1 MKRART
7 ISAILFGLLLLVE
20 PAVAA
25 RADCCPALDAS
36 GPDVA
41 ATGCCGRCPTALAPT
56 PEPAS
61 LTAKA
66 AHVPA
71 PALSGAATPLLVAAL
86 AIADRVSPVDPSPP
100 EPPVSHAAPLRL

>member
-1 MKRART
+1 MTAV
-7 ISAILFGLLLLVE
+7 LFGLLLLVG
-20 PAVAA
+20 PGVAVG
-25 RADCCPALDAS
+25 ADCCPPLDAS

-41 ATGCCGRCPTALAPT
+41 AAGCCGRCPTAFAPT

-66 AHVPA
+66 AHAPA
-71 PALSGAATPLLVAAL
+71 PALAGAAASPVVAAP
-86 AIADRVSPVDPSPP
+86 AIADRVAPTDPSPP

>member
-7 ISAILFGLLLLVE
+7 ISAVLFGLLLLLG

-25 RADCCPALDAS
+25 RADCCPPLDAS

-41 ATGCCGRCPTALAPT
+41 AAGCCGRCPTALAPT

-71 PALSGAATPLLVAAL
+71 PALAGAAASPVVAAL
-86 AIADRVSPVDPSPP
+86 AITDRVVPADPSPP

>member
-7 ISAILFGLLLLVE
+7 ISTVLFGLLLLLG
-20 PAVAA
+20 PGVAA
-25 RADCCPALDAS
+25 RADCCPPLDAS
-36 GPDVA
+36 GPDLA

-66 AHVPA
+66 AHVPV
-71 PALSGAATPLLVAAL
+71 PAFAGAAASPVVVAL
-86 AIADRVSPVDPSPP
+86 AIADRVAPADPSPP